1 MISEKMEAE
10 LNEQVNK
17 EFYSAYLYL
26 AMAAYCTSIG
36 LPGFSHW
43 MRLHELG
50 FTLDA
55 EASWGY

>member
-1 MISEKMEAE
+1 MISKKIEKE

-26 AMAAYCTSIG
+26 AMAAYCTEIG

-43 MRLHELG
+43 MRIQYEEESIHV
-50 FTLDA
+50 TKM
-55 EASWGY
+55 